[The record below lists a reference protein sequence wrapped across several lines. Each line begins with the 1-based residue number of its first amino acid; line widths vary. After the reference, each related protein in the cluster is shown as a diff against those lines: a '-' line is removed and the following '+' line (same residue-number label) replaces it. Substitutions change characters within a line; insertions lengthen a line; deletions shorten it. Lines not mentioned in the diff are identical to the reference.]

1 MIFKPSDSDIE
12 VLAFSCL
19 ISSGPVVYIFYNYET
34 ERFESRFHKPESK
47 SFIII
52 HEYHPGRDRF
62 TKMDKLSDL
71 ISTKINE
78 FISNT
83 RESKINSIL
92 E

>member
-1 MIFKPSDSDIE
+1 MIFKPSDSDIKA
-12 VLAFSCL
+12 LAFSCL
-19 ISSGPVVYIFYNYET
+19 LSSGPVVYIFYNYET
-34 ERFESRFHKPESK
+34 EGFESRLHKPELK
-47 SFIII
+47 SFII

-62 TKMDKLSDL
+62 TKIDKLSDL
-71 ISTKINE
+71 ISTKIDE